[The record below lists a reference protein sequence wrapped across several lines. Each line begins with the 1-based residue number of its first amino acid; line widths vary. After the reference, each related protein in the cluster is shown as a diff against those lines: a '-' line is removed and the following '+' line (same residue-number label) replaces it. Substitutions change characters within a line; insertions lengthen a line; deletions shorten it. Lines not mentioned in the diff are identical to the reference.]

1 MRAKMKKIAL
11 FLTDVKKNIIEVK
24 LKFDILL
31 GSVPSQFPGPAYN
44 FKPDI
49 PIRENPSTKRL
60 KLEPDRIQNA
70 IQKSI
75 ETFEPAICN
84 LSQLSLEQQLK
95 QFWELESFDRS
106 KPLSADETFCE
117 KLFRRTTQRDFTG
130 RCHYHYHVGQIRRI

>member
-11 FLTDVKKNIIEVK
+11 FLTDVKKKNIIEVK

-84 LSQLSLEQQLK
+84 LS
-95 QFWELESFDRS
+95 
-106 KPLSADETFCE
+106 TF
-117 KLFRRTTQRDFTG
+117 T
-130 RCHYHYHVGQIRRI
+130 